1 MKRDSTTALAALATV
16 VPTLAQPT
24 ATDKPNVVIIVA
36 DDLGWGD
43 VSAYG
48 NTTIHTPNID
58 RLAHEGVCL
67 SDGHATSATSTPSR
81 YALFTG
87 MYPWKNENAKI
98 LPGDAPL
105 LISPTQFTMP
115 KMFQQAGYATAAI
128 GKWHLGMGI
137 GKIDWN
143 RHIAPGARE
152 IGFDYSCIIAA
163 TVDRVPT
170 VYVENGDVVGR
181 DPADPIYVDY
191 DTPFPGEPTALTNPE
206 MVRMQWSHGHQNTV
220 VNGIPRIG
228 YMKGGERARW
238 KDDEMAQYFLDRA
251 CQFIDSVTTP
261 SGTRAA
267 EPFFLYYGL
276 HEPHVPRTPD
286 PRFVGATALGP
297 RGDVVVEADWCVGQ
311 LMKKLEAKGLLDN
324 TLVIFSSD
332 NGPVLDDGYVDGSRD
347 SRPLHDP
354 NGSLRGGKYSL
365 FDAGTRVPFFV
376 YWRGHT
382 RHVDS
387 PVLVSQHDLLASLA
401 RLIGQTVPEGLDS
414 KEMLATFLGKKMKS
428 RGDMV
433 VEASGRLAYRS
444 GRYALVPPYSGP
456 ATNETGNE
464 LGVVADWALYD
475 LQADPTQHTD
485 LASRKPAL
493 LRKLKRA
500 FLQQAGTYYDPDHE
514 QETLE

>member
-1 MKRDSTTALAALATV
+1 MRKNTTTVLAALAAA
-16 VPTLAQPT
+16 VPALAQQE
-24 ATDKPNVVIIVA
+24 KPNVIVIVA

-58 RLAHEGVCL
+58 RLATEGVCL
-67 SDGHATSATSTPSR
+67 SDGHAASATSTPSR

-87 MYPWKNENAKI
+87 MYPWKNEQAKI

-105 LISPTQFTMP
+105 LISPQQFTMP
-115 KMFQQAGYATAAI
+115 RMFQQAGYATAAV

-143 RHIAPGARE
+143 SHIAPGARE

-181 DPADPIYVDY
+181 DANDPIYVDY

-206 MVRMQWSHGHQNTV
+206 LVKMQWSHGHQNTV

-238 KDDEMAQYFLDRA
+238 KDDEMAQYFLDRS
-251 CQFIDSVTTP
+251 CWFIDSV
-261 SGTRAA
+261 SRLN

-276 HEPHVPRTPD
+276 HQPHVPRTAD
-286 PRFVGATALGP
+286 PRFAGSTQLGP

-311 LMKKLEAKGLLDN
+311 IIKKLEESHLLDN
-324 TLVIFSSD
+324 TLIVFTSD
-332 NGPVLDDGYVDGSRD
+332 NGPVLDDGYEDGSRD
-347 SRPLHDP
+347 TRFMHDP

-376 YWRGHT
+376 YWKGHT
-382 RHVDS
+382 RHVNS
-387 PVLVSQHDLLASLA
+387 PVLVSQQDLLASFG
-401 RLIGQTVPEGLDS
+401 RLINQPVPDSLDS
-414 KEMLATFLGKKMKS
+414 KDMLDTFLGQRMK
-428 RGDMV
+428 RRDDLV
-433 VEASGRLAYRS
+433 VEASGRLAYRW
-444 GRYALVPPYSGP
+444 RQYALVPPYRGP
-456 ATNETGNE
+456 ETNETGNE
-464 LGVVADWALYD
+464 LGVVSDWALYD

-485 LASRKPAL
+485 LARQKPAL
-493 LRKLKRA
+493 LRRLKRQ
-500 FLQQAGTYYDPDHE
+500 FLQQVSGYYNPDRE
-514 QETLE
+514 QETLK

>member
-1 MKRDSTTALAALATV
+1 MKKKSTTVLAALAAA
-16 VPTLAQPT
+16 VPAMAQQER
-24 ATDKPNVVIIVA
+24 PNVVIIVA

-58 RLAHEGVCL
+58 RLAREGVCL

-105 LISPTQFTMP
+105 LISPDQFTMP

-170 VYVENGDVVGR
+170 VYVENGDVGR

-206 MVRMQWSHGHQNTV
+206 LVRMQWSHGHQNTV

-238 KDDEMAQYFLDRA
+238 KDDEMAQYFLDRS
-251 CQFIDSVTTP
+251 CWFIDSVTQARP
-261 SGTRAA
+261 ASAGSQKAA
-267 EPFFLYYGL
+267 PFFLYYGL
-276 HEPHVPRTPD
+276 HEPHVPRTAD
-286 PRFVGATALGP
+286 PRFVGATRLGP

-311 LMKKLEAKGLLDN
+311 IMKKLEDKGLLDN
-324 TLVIFSSD
+324 TLVIFTSD
-332 NGPVLDDGYVDGSRD
+332 NGPVLDDGYIDGSRD

-376 YWRGHT
+376 YWKGHT
-382 RHVDS
+382 RHIDS
-387 PVLVSQHDLLASLA
+387 HVLVSQQDLPASLA
-401 RLIGQTVPEGLDS
+401 RLIGQTIPEGLDS
-414 KEMLATFLGKKMKS
+414 KDMLDTFLGQRM
-428 RGDMV
+428 RNRDDLV
-433 VEASGRLAYRS
+433 VEASGRLAYRW
-444 GRYALVPPYSGP
+444 RQYALVPPYRGP
-456 ATNETGNE
+456 ETNETGNE
-464 LGVVADWALYD
+464 LGVVSDWALYD

-485 LASRKPAL
+485 LARRKPAL
-493 LRKLKRA
+493 LKKLKRA
-500 FLQQAGTYYDPDHE
+500 FLRQVSGYYDPDRE
-514 QETLE
+514 QETLK